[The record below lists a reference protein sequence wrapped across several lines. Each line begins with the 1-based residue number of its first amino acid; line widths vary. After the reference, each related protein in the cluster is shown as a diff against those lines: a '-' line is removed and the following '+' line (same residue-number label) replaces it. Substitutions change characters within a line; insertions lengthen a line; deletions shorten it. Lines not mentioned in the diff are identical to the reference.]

1 MNDLTILLRQ
11 VHPSFVQGGRVTSQ
25 AFRPTPKDDKK
36 LSVYHGDMISPADS
50 WGHFV
55 AQPGCKSAGVMGATK
70 HECTDQKLPVVA
82 DGEPFPEH
90 ASIDFTE
97 YEESDIKKKA
107 KVLARDAQVRGWLH
121 QEPVD

>member
-1 MNDLTILLRQ
+1 
-11 VHPSFVQGGRVTSQ
+11 
-25 AFRPTPKDDKK
+25 
-36 LSVYHGDMISPADS
+36 MISPADS